1 MVLAVL
7 RKENSVMASQE
18 NDKAMDGL
26 LRRSLARDGDSS
38 SSAKGECPDPELLAA
53 YYDKSLSATEVAALD
68 LHFSQCAR
76 CREQIAAIVRADVEV
91 EKDSSTELVPVGAA
105 APARATE
112 IYAAAQPR
120 VGSAPSQFPTSA
132 KSRDAARRPL
142 LDLRWLAPLAAA
154 IVLAVFVYVRVNP
167 HRAGVASDNK
177 IAMNRQPSASE
188 AQPSAATAPSTSDAA
203 ASNPDLNRAARSSA
217 PTKRSDSSSSSPASR
232 ERKSTSAAQGGASAA
247 SGGAIAPESAARAP
261 KRSPVFHSPEWSSA
275 EAPADRIAST
285 KEAPSEPAPAAP
297 PPQLSSPLPI
307 AVVAANSADSG
318 AAAPP
323 APPAD
328 SAKKSEPAQVTGQA
342 FGYSAGKKSLA
353 KSQPARERSSQI
365 VIRTPDSDVAYR
377 IADGGFIEQTEDG
390 GATWQGQLLNPA
402 ADITAGSAPAP
413 SICWLVGRA
422 GVIFLT
428 EDGKNWRKL
437 LSPSSSDF
445 AAVVAKSA
453 TSATVTVTEEEKWS
467 TDDAGKTWRPQK

>member
-1 MVLAVL
+1 
-7 RKENSVMASQE
+7 MASQE

-38 SSAKGECPDPELLAA
+38 SSAKGECPDPELLAS

-105 APARATE
+105 APARAPQNRV
-112 IYAAAQPR
+112 ASLPR
-120 VGSAPSQFPTSA
+120 VGATPLQLPKIA
-132 KSRDAARRPL
+132 KSPDAARRPL
-142 LDLRWLAPLAAA
+142 LHLRWLAPLAAA
-154 IVLAVFVYVRVNP
+154 IILAVFVYTRVLP
-167 HRAGVASDNK
+167 HRSSVGSNNE
-177 IAMNRQPSASE
+177 IAMNAEPPAPQGQSSVEPEPAPGKSEAPIRTPTPNSASHS
-188 AQPSAATAPSTSDAA
+188 AAPSKRSNAPSPSAAPAQSPREEKYVARGGA
-203 ASNPDLNRAARSSA
+203 ASASA
-217 PTKRSDSSSSSPASR
+217 GKVAPK
-232 ERKSTSAAQGGASAA
+232 TSAASQRADT
-247 SGGAIAPESAARAP
+247 ESAA
-261 KRSPVFHSPEWSSA
+261 
-275 EAPADRIAST
+275 D
-285 KEAPSEPAPAAP
+285 EPAPAAP
-297 PPQLSSPLPI
+297 PPQSSASLPG
-307 AVVAANSADSG
+307 VTVAANSAEG
-318 AAAPP
+318 VAIPPPP

-328 SAKKSEPAQVTGQA
+328 SAKKSNPAQVTGQA

-445 AAVVAKSA
+445 VAVVAKSA